1 MDGWKTT
8 FLFFLGPCWF
18 QGGYSSLHP
27 VSRVFSRFP
36 HLQVDWLCWMLPMLI
51 GGPLFVEVIMLSIL
65 VSSTMIPCVSIYIY
79 TVYIQTMLNWATKIY
94 IIKWNATINCRFGE
108 NAITKVGGVPCFDF
122 GMVLGVPD
130 PLLVMK
136 FWWAASK
143 FNTIPD
149 YSVHPR
155 KMLRLLMVIITGWR
169 NIRAGTSQCI
179 DLWWLM
185 QWWAYT
191 TGTVQKTS
199 RSGSRI

>member
-79 TVYIQTMLNWATKIY
+79 IHCIY
-94 IIKWNATINCRFGE
+94 TNNVELGHQNLYYQMKCNHKLSVRGKWHHQSRGCPLFWFWDGFG
-108 NAITKVGGVPCFDF
+108 C
-122 GMVLGVPD
+122 
-130 PLLVMK
+130 
-136 FWWAASK
+136 
-143 FNTIPD
+143 
-149 YSVHPR
+149 PR
-155 KMLRLLMVIITGWR
+155 
-169 NIRAGTSQCI
+169 
-179 DLWWLM
+179 
-185 QWWAYT
+185 
-191 TGTVQKTS
+191 S
-199 RSGSRI
+199 RSCGERLQSSIPFLTTLFIHERCWGSWWSLSLGEETSVQEHPNV